1 MSLGARGVKK
11 SRGGY
16 DKKQRA
22 AWGGLRG
29 VFRGDFG
36 LIGWRYTLRS
46 ATGGVIFPVFCA
58 IPSVWRLQFHSL
70 RAFGR
75 GRFSRKPGRESAAA
89 LLENLRRGAMHSPAY
104 PRLSPPLTTRRRSSL
119 AWCSS
124 SPPGGARRWRVKIP
138 RDGFPCGVRV
148 ADFLRTP
155 STLRDRDGR

>member
-89 LLENLRRGAMHSPAY
+89 LAENLRRGSMHSPAY
-104 PRLSPPLTTRRRSSL
+104 PRLSPPVVDQAALVDQ
-119 AWCSS
+119 AVDQAANKKA
-124 SPPGGARRWRVKIP
+124 PHGFPYGARFRLQ
-138 RDGFPCGVRV
+138 C
-148 ADFLRTP
+148 
-155 STLRDRDGR
+155 